1 MTGGFFAIL
10 DDIALLMDDAAAVT
24 KVAVNK
30 TVPILGDDLAVG
42 AQKSSTFKANRELPV
57 LWAITKGS
65 FLNKLI
71 ILPVVFLLSAFMPWL
86 ITPILIVG
94 GIYLAYEGAE
104 KIVEVVKE
112 KVLKQ
117 KLHHKKQ
124 EVLSEEQKVKSAI
137 LTDFILSIEII
148 VIALGSVIAEPLSTQ
163 IVAVSIVAIIATI
176 AVYGI
181 VALLVRMDDT
191 GFYIMD
197 HSNEGSIKYK
207 FGNLLVISLP
217 KIIKVLA
224 VVGTIAMLMVAG
236 GIFTHN
242 IHYVHHIYETTFHS
256 MPALA
261 FDIVLG
267 LIIGYIAV
275 LIHGI
280 FVNHKN

>member
-10 DDIALLMDDAAAVT
+10 DDIAMLMDDAAAVT

-30 TVPILGDDLAVG
+30 TAPILGDDLAVG
-42 AQKSSTFKANRELPV
+42 AQKSSTFKASRELPV

-65 FLNKLI
+65 FKNKLI
-71 ILPVVFLLSAFMPWL
+71 ILPIVFLLSSFFPWL
-86 ITPILIVG
+86 IKYILIAG

-104 KIVEVVKE
+104 KIVEVVNKYTSKHE
-112 KVLKQ
+112 VHQ
-117 KLHHKKQ
+117 SIKQ
-124 EVLSEEQKVKSAI
+124 EQTEEQKIKSAI

-148 VIALGSVIAEPLSTQ
+148 VIALGTVIEEPLATQ
-163 IVAVSIVAIIATI
+163 LIAVSVVAIVATV

-181 VALLVRMDDT
+181 VALLVRMDDV
-191 GFYIMD
+191 GFYLID
-197 HSNEGSIKYK
+197 NSQEGSIKSK
-207 FGNLLVISLP
+207 FGEFLVASLP
-217 KIIKVLA
+217 RVIKILA

-242 IHYVHHIYETTFHS
+242 IEYVHHIYETTFHAL
-256 MPALA
+256 PALA

-275 LIHGI
+275 LVHGM
-280 FVNHKN
+280 FVKH